1 MVQSRGT
8 WKMTA
13 PRFPGE
19 IVTVPVDSE
28 PAWFTV
34 MAAVGWCLQAPSERL
49 ERVHKLTSEAVR
61 LK

>member
-1 MVQSRGT
+1 
-8 WKMTA
+8 MTA